1 MTEPGDASAADAADA
16 AELKLGREHGWYRG
30 DCHVHS
36 LYSGGELAP
45 ERLVVDARAVGL
57 DFVVATE
64 HNTAEGREVWARFGG
79 GDLMVLFGE
88 EMVTRTGHWLAIGL
102 DTRQVVDWD
111 YGVRDGLV
119 ERQLDEVHRAGGLSV
134 AAHPHAPYPGGG
146 FMYAYQGFDL
156 VEVWNGEWFSDLWWQ
171 ANNEAALAEW
181 GRSLASEVCQGRW
194 RPAIGNSDTHI
205 EGQIGIPHT
214 VVAAAELTPAAI
226 LDGIRAGRSWIAESA
241 AVELALTVTAAD
253 GRSAGIGEQL
263 DTQGESAVVRV
274 LVRGVPGGTVTLYT
288 EKGAAHRVSLPA
300 TGSDDVRWETSA
312 AEAGF
317 VRVEV
322 RHPGG
327 RMAALSNPII
337 LS

>member
-1 MTEPGDASAADAADA
+1 MLGPGDASAA
-16 AELKLGREHGWYRG
+16 ELGVSREDGWYRG

-45 ERLVVDARAVGL
+45 ERLVVDACAVGL

-64 HNTAEGREVWARFGG
+64 HNTAEGREVWARLGG
-79 GDLMVLFGE
+79 EDLMVLLGE

-119 ERQLDEVHRAGGLSV
+119 ERQLAEVHRAGGLCV
-134 AAHPHAPYPGGG
+134 AAHPHAPYPGGS

-156 VEVWNGEWFSDLWWQ
+156 VEVWNGEWSSDLWWQ
-171 ANNEAALAEW
+171 ADNEAALAEW

-194 RPAIGNSDTHI
+194 RPAIGSSDTHL

-214 VVAAAELTPAAI
+214 VVAAEELTPAAI
-226 LDGIRAGRSWIAESA
+226 LAGIRAGRSWIAESA
-241 AVELALTVTAAD
+241 AVELAFTVTVG
-253 GRSAGIGEQL
+253 GRSAGIGDRLE
-263 DTQGESAVVRV
+263 TQGGPAAVRV
-274 LVRGVPGGTVTLYT
+274 LVRGVPGGGVTFHT
-288 EKGAAHRVSLPA
+288 EKGVAHRVSLPA
-300 TGSDDVRWETSA
+300 TGSDDVQWETSA
-312 AEAGF
+312 AEVGF

-327 RMAALSNPII
+327 RMAALSNPIL